1 MSKKNTKTKSLYHP
15 RYWFSWLLVFLAK
28 TIIFILPFKV
38 ALALGRLL
46 ARVAYPFLKRR
57 KNITRINLK
66 LCFPEKNDDEIEKL
80 AKKSFES
87 IGMSAI
93 ETLIAWF
100 LPDWRFK
107 QIPFTLVNF
116 EQFESYYK
124 ANKPVIIMGGHFTCM
139 EMIGRHVG
147 MRYPGLNLV
156 YQKHKNPFFE
166 YIMSSSRGKYSQG
179 VERKDVRGIL
189 KVLKRGET
197 LWYAPDQDLGNERS
211 IFVPFF
217 NIPTATLI
225 ATSWLVKKSHAVMA
239 MGHFRRKEDYSGYI
253 GVLDEYDEH
262 FASGDDYQDALRYN
276 QHLEKVIRQYP
287 DQYLWQHRRFKTRPE
302 GEKRFY

>member
-1 MSKKNTKTKSLYHP
+1 MSKNASLSTSLYHP
-15 RYWFSWLLVFLAK
+15 RYWLSWLLVFLAK
-28 TIIFILPFKV
+28 AVILVLPYKV
-38 ALALGRLL
+38 ALALGRAL
-46 ARVAYPFLKRR
+46 ARIAYPFLKRR
-57 KNITRINLK
+57 KQITKINLK
-66 LCFPEKNDDEIEKL
+66 LCFPEKDTIEIEKL

-93 ETLIAWF
+93 ETLMAWF
-100 LPDWRFK
+100 LPNWRFK
-107 QIPFTLVNF
+107 KIPFKLVNF
-116 EQFESYYK
+116 EAFENYHK
-124 ANKPVIIMGGHFTCM
+124 QGRPIIIMGGHFTCM

-147 MRYPGLNLV
+147 MRYPKLNLV

-166 YIMSSSRGKYSQG
+166 YIMSSSRGRYSKG

-189 KVLKRGET
+189 KVLKKGEV
-197 LWYAPDQDLGNERS
+197 LWYAPDQDLGNERT

-217 NIPTATLI
+217 NIPCATLI
-225 ATSWLVKKSHAVMA
+225 ATSWLVKKTNAVMA
-239 MGHFRRKEDYSGYI
+239 MGHFRRSNDYSCYV
-253 GVLDEYDEH
+253 GVLDEYDEN